1 MKNKMLEYLCDQGL
15 AKWIKGDDDVS
26 IYEIGKIWVSVKDET
41 DTFNQKVRAIG
52 MNEKNEVG
60 EHMPFVKREGWHFSE
75 LAAFE
80 ITLCVRRRYEYEAQE
95 RVFTVHFQYL
105 YERQVIRCI
114 VCEEGDEIW
123 STDYEC
129 WEDIE
134 GFLSQK

>member
-1 MKNKMLEYLCDQGL
+1 MT
-15 AKWIKGDDDVS
+15 AKK
-26 IYEIGKIWVSVKDET
+26 IYEIGEIWVSVKDET

-80 ITLCVRRRYEYEAQE
+80 ITLYVKRRYESEAQE

-105 YERQVIRCI
+105 YERGVIRCLI
-114 VCEEGDEIW
+114 CEEGDEVW
-123 STDYEC
+123 NTDYDC
-129 WEDIE
+129 WQDIE
-134 GFLSQK
+134 GFLSQ